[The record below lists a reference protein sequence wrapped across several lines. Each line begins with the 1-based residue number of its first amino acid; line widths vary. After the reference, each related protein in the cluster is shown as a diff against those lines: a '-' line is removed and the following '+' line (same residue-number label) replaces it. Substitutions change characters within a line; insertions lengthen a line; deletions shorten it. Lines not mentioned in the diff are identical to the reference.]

1 MNLFHA
7 DAIFGQVDKS
17 LHYIRY
23 QMYLNNAFIRCRVVL
38 APDLCVCVLSMAKHG
53 RTTTRMETDDHS
65 KGTLGQHNLECL

>member
-1 MNLFHA
+1 MNLSHA

-38 APDLCVCVLSMAKHG
+38 APDLCVCTFNGTAWEDNYSYDEWKPM
-53 RTTTRMETDDHS
+53 TTRKELLANTI
-65 KGTLGQHNLECL
+65 